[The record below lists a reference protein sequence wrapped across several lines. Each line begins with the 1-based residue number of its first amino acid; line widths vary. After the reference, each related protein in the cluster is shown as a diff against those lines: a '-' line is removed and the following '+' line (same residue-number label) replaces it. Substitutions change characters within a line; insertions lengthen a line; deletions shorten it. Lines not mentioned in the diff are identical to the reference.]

1 MRSSGEKSGMYWGP
15 GNSRALSDPDFRD
28 RVVALAIFLG
38 CANLGAWI
46 WAFVVFRDNSIL
58 LGTALLAYA
67 LGLRHAVDADHIAAI
82 DNVTRKLVHEGK
94 RPASVGFF
102 FSLGHAT
109 IVVIGSLL
117 AYSMASAA
125 ETQFGWL
132 KSVGAVIGTFVSA
145 AFLITIALVNLM
157 ILGRLYRDFR
167 DGRGGYKSKD
177 QEILPAGGVLTR
189 ILRPIF
195 RMLSKPWHMYP
206 IGFLFGLAFDTTTE
220 IAVLGISAAAA
231 TKGLSVSAM
240 ALFPLLFAVGMT
252 LVDTM
257 DGILMV
263 NAYGWAFVKPDRK
276 LYYNFTITIISVVIA
291 LVIGGIEVIGL
302 IKDQFKLTGRMWE
315 YVDTAI
321 KSFGTIGA
329 ATIFLFVAIWLGS
342 IASFRIKGV
351 PEA

>member
-1 MRSSGEKSGMYWGP
+1 MRGG
-15 GNSRALSDPDFRD
+15 SRVITSFYDNLQSRIVGFGI
-28 RVVALAIFLG
+28 LLG
-38 CANLGAWI
+38 CANIGAWI
-46 WAFVVFRDNSIL
+46 WAFVAFRDNSIL

-82 DNVTRKLVHEGK
+82 DNVTRKLIQEGK
-94 RPASVGFF
+94 RPASVGLF

-132 KSVGAVIGTFVSA
+132 KSVGAVIGTSVSA

-157 ILGRLYRDFR
+157 ILGRLCRNFR
-167 DGRGGYKSKD
+167 KLRNGHSPEDQGKDVLSGGGF
-177 QEILPAGGVLTR
+177 LAR

-195 RMLSKPWHMYP
+195 RMLSEPWQMYP
-206 IGFLFGLAFDTTTE
+206 VGFLFGLGFDTTTE

-231 TKGLSVSAM
+231 AKGLSVGAM
-240 ALFPLLFAVGMT
+240 AVFPLLFAVGMT
-252 LVDTM
+252 LVDTA
-257 DGILMV
+257 DGVLMV

-276 LYYNFTITIISVVIA
+276 LFYNFTITIISVVIA
-291 LVIGGIEVIGL
+291 LVIGGIEAIGL
-302 IKDQFKLTGRMWE
+302 LKDQLKLTGHLWE
-315 YVDTAI
+315 YFDTAVN
-321 KSFGTIGA
+321 SFGTIGF

-342 IASFRIKGV
+342 VAFSRITRV
-351 PEA
+351 RV